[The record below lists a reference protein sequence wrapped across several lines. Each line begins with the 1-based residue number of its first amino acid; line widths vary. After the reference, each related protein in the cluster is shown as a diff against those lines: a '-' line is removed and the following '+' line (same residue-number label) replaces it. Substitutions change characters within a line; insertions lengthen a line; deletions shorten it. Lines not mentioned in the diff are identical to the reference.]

1 MRPKLALGALSTV
14 VALAVLVLAAPA
26 ASAHGKGKHMSPLV
40 LVAEENQ
47 MTFVD
52 LTTPGPS
59 LGDQRVFSETLFRRH
74 HEVGTSGGACTI
86 TEVTPPYPVLTLN
99 CVVTLSL
106 RKGQITLQG
115 LIEIQGQ
122 DDPGPF
128 ELAIT
133 GGPRKYHNAGGEARF
148 RNKGDGIGVYK
159 LKLAK
164 AKPRHRHGHH

>member
-1 MRPKLALGALSTV
+1 VRTKLALGALSTV
-14 VALAVLVLAAPA
+14 IALAVLVLAAPA
-26 ASAHGKGKHMSPLV
+26 ASAHGKGKHKSPLV

-47 MTFVD
+47 SEFVD
-52 LTTPGPS
+52 VGTPGPS
-59 LGDQRVFSETLFRRH
+59 LGDERVFSETLFRRH
-74 HEVGTSGGACTI
+74 REVGTSGGVCTA
-86 TEVTPPYPVLTLN
+86 TEVTPPYDVLTFN

-115 LIEIQGQ
+115 LIEIQGE

-133 GGPRKYHNAGGEARF
+133 GGTRKYNDAGGQARF

-164 AKPRHRHGHH
+164 AKPRHKHGHH

>member
-1 MRPKLALGALSTV
+1 M
-14 VALAVLVLAAPA
+14 
-26 ASAHGKGKHMSPLV
+26 

-47 MTFVD
+47 SEFVD
-52 LTTPGPS
+52 VGTPGPS
-59 LGDQRVFSETLFRRH
+59 LGDARVFSETLFRRH
-74 HEVGTSGGACTI
+74 REVGTSGGACTA
-86 TEVTPPYPVLTLN
+86 TEVTPPYDVLTFN

-133 GGPRKYHNAGGEARF
+133 GGTRGYRDAGGEARF

-159 LKLAK
+159 LKLS
-164 AKPRHRHGHH
+164 KPKPGHGHGHH